1 MFYDFVT
8 MKEMV
13 ILNKKEQRRLVV
25 LNQVGRGRMTGR
37 EASEVLGLSLRH
49 TRRLL
54 AAYRKEGAAALAHG
68 NCGRKPYNALDEGVR
83 RKVSE
88 LSLHSCLVC

>member
-13 ILNKKEQRRLVV
+13 ILNKKEQKRLVV
-25 LNQVGRGRMTGR
+25 LNQVERGKMIGR
-37 EASEVLGLSLRH
+37 EVSEVLYLSLRH

-54 AAYRKEGAAALAHG
+54 AAYRKDGAVALAHG
-68 NCGRKPYNALDEGVR
+68 NRG
-83 RKVSE
+83 
-88 LSLHSCLVC
+88 